1 MSPEDQIEN
10 LHVKVEAL
18 QKSNA
23 ELNNRMECVETTLDK
38 ISRPLDVQPPENV
51 NVETQFAAEPLE
63 ESEDNAETAS
73 QSESLIILLQ
83 EDDGNNDSNSEQQ
96 PAAGLDEEI
105 SENTGVG
112 SKDELGVVRTRLDE
126 AQKRNLEL
134 EPLRGE
140 LETSCKQLH
149 DSVAELGVVR
159 TQLDEAQK
167 RNLELEP
174 LRGELETSHKQRLD
188 SVAELGVVRT
198 QLDEAQKRNLEL
210 EPLREE
216 LGTSRKQLGELQRQL
231 ETLQHRVEVDK
242 RLKALMWPAFLDEEP
257 LSDWKPRLE
266 AALTAADPEPSSVL
280 VMATLFTY
288 NAARE
293 MGGAWERRLFDAAHD
308 FSGAFLGWCKK
319 LDYGSEEAV
328 GQAKAWAAAFNQQC
342 SKTLKIEVP
351 EPETPFEN
359 SWMVSYAGSRGSDV
373 SEVQSWCIRDS
384 KGRIQKQAEVTRK

>member
-112 SKDELGVVRTRLDE
+112 SKDELG
-126 AQKRNLEL
+126 
-134 EPLRGE
+134 
-140 LETSCKQLH
+140 
-149 DSVAELGVVR
+149 VR